1 MMGAAARSSTSGGV
15 SNAASRRHAD
25 ATNSVRPCDQQKE
38 PGTGT
43 RLDKWLFHAR
53 FYRTRVLAQTAAAR
67 GKVRLNGTRVEKP
80 AQMVRPGDVLTLGRG
95 GEILA
100 IRILALAQ
108 RRGPAGGAQAL
119 YEIVA
124 DESLDKPGLRP

>member
-1 MMGAAARSSTSGGV
+1 MTAP
-15 SNAASRRHAD
+15 D
-25 ATNSVRPCDQQKE
+25 
-38 PGTGT
+38 TGT

-53 FYRTRVLAQTAAAR
+53 FYRTRVLAQAAAAK

-80 AQMVRPGDVLTLGRG
+80 AQIVRPGDVLTLGRG
-95 GEILA
+95 GQILA

-108 RRGPAGGAQAL
+108 HRSPAGAAMAL
-119 YEIVA
+119 YEIVT